1 MLNELEERVMELEI
15 RFSHQVQLLDE
26 LNEVVTECNLRIDQL
41 NRENMR
47 LRESINGLQPSMEES
62 PDE

>member
-1 MLNELEERVMELEI
+1 
-15 RFSHQVQLLDE
+15 LLDE